1 MDELAGKQSANTN
14 ALSLDDQRNLMSGSR
29 ITGPTL
35 AIADGSSSD
44 HSKRTVGAVSFNANG
59 SMNIDSAYVRNH

>member
-44 HSKRTVGAVSFNANG
+44 SKRTVGVVSFNTNG
-59 SMNIDSAYVRNH
+59 SMNISSDYVRNH